1 MISVDIQPFER
12 QLNLMMDVVRENVG
26 YTQQT
31 NWIDFMEEFE
41 HRFLGT
47 PKMKYYKP
55 RSLKF

>member
-12 QLNLMMDVVRENVG
+12 HLILMMDVVRENVG

-31 NWIDFMEEFE
+31 NWIDSMEEFE

-47 PKMKYYKP
+47 PKMKY
-55 RSLKF
+55 